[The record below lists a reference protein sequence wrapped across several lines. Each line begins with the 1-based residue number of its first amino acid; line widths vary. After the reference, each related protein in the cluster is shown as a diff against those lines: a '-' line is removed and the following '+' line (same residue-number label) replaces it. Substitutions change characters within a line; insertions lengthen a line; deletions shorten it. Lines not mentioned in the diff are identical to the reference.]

1 MAPPRIVIV
10 GGGMAGLAAAWECHR
25 RGLPCTVLEAD
36 SRAGGVVQS
45 TRTHGLV
52 LDGGPDAFLATKPGA
67 TTLCHELGLDAEL
80 IDMLPPRGAFI
91 RAGGRFHP
99 LPEGGA
105 FGVPVS
111 ARAFVSSKLLSW
123 GGKMRV
129 ALEPLLP
136 KAAWPPGHDESAAA
150 FFHRR
155 FGGELTGR
163 IAQPL
168 LGGIHAG
175 RLDELSARA
184 VLPQLVA
191 IEAAGRSVWLTLR
204 REGGRPRPGGAFRS
218 FATGMGRLPEALVE
232 ALPTGTVRTDVPVTS
247 LTSTEGTFVVTVED
261 GTALPA
267 DVVLLAVPAWRMAP
281 LVGPLLPA
289 AAEICAAVPYV
300 SSATALLAYPSS
312 AFPAPLRGSGYLI
325 AERTVDDPVMAVTWV
340 TGKWP
345 HRAAPDT
352 TLIRVFFGGA
362 GHEAI
367 LAEGDAA
374 LASLAH
380 AHLRRLWQA
389 GVEPRL
395 ARVFRWPRSSPQHVV
410 GHPAR
415 VRALQAQ
422 LDQLPGL
429 GVAGSGFRAVGIPDV
444 VADARAEMARLI
456 ARWQQR

>member
-1 MAPPRIVIV
+1 
-10 GGGMAGLAAAWECHR
+10 MAGLAAAWECHR
-25 RGLPCTVLEAD
+25 RSLPCTVLEAD

-45 TRTHGLV
+45 TRAGGLV

-67 TTLCHELGLDAEL
+67 TTLCRELGLDHEL
-80 IDMLPPRGAFI
+80 IEMLPPRGAFI
-91 RAGGRFHP
+91 QAGGHLHP

-111 ARAFVSSKLLSW
+111 ARAFAFSTLLSW
-123 GGKMRV
+123 RGKMRV

-136 KAAWPPGHDESAAA
+136 KAAWPPDHDESAAV
-150 FFHRR
+150 FLQRR
-155 FGGELTGR
+155 FGVELTER

-175 RLDELSARA
+175 DLCQLSARA

-191 IEAAGRSVWLTLR
+191 VEAAGRSVWLTLR
-204 REGGRPRPGGAFRS
+204 RAGGRPRSGGAFRS
-218 FATGMGRLPEALVE
+218 FTSGMGRLPEALVE
-232 ALPTGTVRTDVPVTS
+232 ALPVGTVQTGSPVTS
-247 LTSTEGTFVVTVED
+247 LTSTDGTFAVTVED
-261 GTALPA
+261 GTSLAA
-267 DVVLLAVPAWRMAP
+267 DLVLLAVPAWRMAP

-289 AAEICAAVPYV
+289 AAELCASVPYV

-312 AFPAPLRGSGYLI
+312 AFPSPLRGSGYLM
-325 AERTVDDPVMAVTWV
+325 AERPVDDPVMAVTWV

-345 HRAAPDT
+345 NRAAPDT

-367 LAEGDAA
+367 LGQDDGA
-374 LASLAH
+374 LAAVAH
-380 AHLRRLWQA
+380 AHLRRWWQA
-389 GVEPRL
+389 AVEPHL
-395 ARVFRWPRSSPQHVV
+395 TRVFRWHRSSPQHVV
-410 GHPAR
+410 GHAAR
-415 VRALQAQ
+415 VRALQAR